1 MPHLKSLFF
10 LALCLTVSSAL
21 GEEWPQWRG
30 PRGDGISRET
40 GLLDKWPA
48 DGPKKLWSATVGLGF
63 SSPIG
68 FDGRIYLLSQVGDN
82 ETLSAFDAGSGK
94 AIWSQSNAGG
104 YPKDDFPGSRATPTI
119 NGKFI
124 YSYGGGGELV
134 CRDLADGKEVWHNN
148 ILQSTDTTLLTWGQA
163 SSPLVTD
170 TAVYVQCGQG
180 GPLAVSVDKKT
191 GAIQWKA
198 DAQGPGGYAAPI
210 LMTIGGAQQLVV
222 FGGTQLCG
230 LDPSTGK
237 TLWSQPWQT
246 NADVNASTP
255 IPDGDKVFISS
266 GYNHGAAQYQISPNG
281 VKQVWMTKEVQ
292 SRFPAAVLDGGY
304 LYCNSEDHSG
314 TLKCLSWADGSTKW
328 TAKGG
333 RATKLGFGG
342 SFVRFSDKLITMS
355 QSGLLSLIKVSPQ
368 AMELI
373 SQDQVFDDSFNKVW
387 STPLIYRGK
396 LYAKGENELICLDI
410 SGGGA
415 GQ

>member
-1 MPHLKSLFF
+1 MAHHKPLLF

-21 GEEWPQWRG
+21 GEEWPKWRG
-30 PRGDGISRET
+30 PRGDGISHET

-48 DGPKKLWSATVGLGF
+48 DGPRKVWSATVGLGF

-68 FDGRIYLLSQVGDN
+68 LDGRVYLLSQVADN
-82 ETLSAFDAGSGK
+82 ETLSAFDADSGK
-94 AIWSQSNAGG
+94 VIWSQSYAGG
-104 YPKDDFPGSRATPTI
+104 YPKDDFPGSRATPTVD
-119 NGKFI
+119 GKFI
-124 YSYGGGGELV
+124 YSYGGGGDLV

-148 ILQSTDTTLLTWGQA
+148 ILQSTGTTLLTWGQA

-170 TAVYVQCGQG
+170 TAIYVQCGQG
-180 GPLAVSVDKKT
+180 GPMAVSVNKET
-191 GAIQWKA
+191 GGIQWKSEA
-198 DAQGPGGYAAPI
+198 SGPGGYAAPI
-210 LMTIGGAQQLVV
+210 LMSIGGAQQLVV
-222 FGGTQLCG
+222 FGGQQLCG
-230 LDPSTGK
+230 LEPSTGK

-246 NADVNASTP
+246 NYDVNASTP
-255 IPDGDKVFISS
+255 IADGDKVFISS
-266 GYNHGAAQYQISPNG
+266 GYNHGAAQYQISANG
-281 VKQVWMTKEVQ
+281 AKQVWMSTEMQ

-304 LYCNSEDHSG
+304 LYCNSEDRSG

-355 QSGLLSLIKVSPQ
+355 QSGLLSLMKATPDG
-368 AMELI
+368 MDLI
-373 SQDQVFDDSFNKVW
+373 SQDQVFDEGFSKVW
-387 STPLIYRGK
+387 STPLIYHGK

-410 SGGGA
+410 SSAGA